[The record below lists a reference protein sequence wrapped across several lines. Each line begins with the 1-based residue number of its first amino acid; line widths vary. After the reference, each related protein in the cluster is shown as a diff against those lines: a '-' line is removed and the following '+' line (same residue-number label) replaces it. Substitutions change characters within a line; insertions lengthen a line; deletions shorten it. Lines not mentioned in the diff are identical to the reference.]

1 VVKGLSQATR
11 DPTGKEIE
19 MRRKNDA
26 KSRREVEGVAQRL
39 RSERPEASPLELD
52 QIKTSAM
59 SAAKATAGRRLGAR
73 RLAVLGLTAGLLAAT
88 TGGVIA
94 SQGSGPTVGNA
105 AVAQYG
111 EGCDVNNGGSNNG
124 NNNGG
129 NNGSNNG
136 NNNGNCN
143 ENSFNTTNVTN
154 VTNVTNSNYTT
165 VNAASPGSGVLGS
178 KTTKKAAT
186 SSRRIKIHVNV
197 PRGLRARRVTVR
209 LNGKHL
215 KTITGKKASAN
226 VELVNLPCSKGLTTI
241 EVTITLSNGKTVTAR
256 HQYRLCV

>member
-1 VVKGLSQATR
+1 VVEGLCQATG

-26 KSRREVEGVAQRL
+26 RSRSEVEGVAQRL

-59 SAAKATAGRRLGAR
+59 SRAKATAGRRLGAR
-73 RLAVLGLTAGLLAAT
+73 RLAVVGLTAGLLAAT

-111 EGCDVNNGGSNNG
+111 NNCDVNNGGSNNG

-154 VTNVTNSNYTT
+154 VTNNNYTT
-165 VNAASPGSGVLGS
+165 VNAAPPGSGVLGS
-178 KTTKKAAT
+178 KTTKKVAT
-186 SSRRIKIHVNV
+186 SSRHIKIHVNV

-241 EVTITLSNGKTVTAR
+241 EVSITLSNGKTVTAR
-256 HQYRLCV
+256 HRYRLCV

>member
-1 VVKGLSQATR
+1 VVKGLCPATR

-26 KSRREVEGVAQRL
+26 ESRSEVEGVAQRL

-59 SAAKATAGRRLGAR
+59 SRAKATAGRRVGAR
-73 RLAVLGLTAGLLAAT
+73 RLAVLGLTAGLLVAT

-105 AVAQYG
+105 AIAQYG
-111 EGCDVNNGGSNNG
+111 EGCDVNNGGNNNG

-129 NNGSNNG
+129 NNGGNNG

-143 ENSFNTTNVTN
+143 ENSFNTTNITN
-154 VTNVTNSNYTT
+154 NITNNNYTT
-165 VNAASPGSGVLGS
+165 VNAAPSSSGVLGS
-178 KTTKKAAT
+178 KTTKKAAVST
-186 SSRRIKIHVNV
+186 RRIKIHVNV